1 MMRHHWVRAGHRWLG
16 LALTLSVAAN
26 FIAMAFG
33 PPPAV
38 ITYAPLLPLALLI
51 ATGMYL
57 FVRPYVTS
65 RG

>member
-1 MMRHHWVRAGHRWLG
+1 MLYQRIRASHRWLG
-16 LALTLSVAAN
+16 LALMLSVAAN

-38 ITYAPLLPLALLI
+38 ITYAPLAPLALLI

-57 FVRPYVTS
+57 FARPYVS
-65 RG
+65 GNA

>member
-1 MMRHHWVRAGHRWLG
+1 MMRHHWIRASHRWLG

-33 PPPAV
+33 PPPVA
-38 ITYAPLLPLALLI
+38 ITYAPLAPLALLI

-57 FVRPYVTS
+57 FVRPYVRRS
-65 RG
+65 S

>member
-1 MMRHHWVRAGHRWLG
+1 MLHHWIRASHRWLG

-33 PPPAV
+33 PPPVV
-38 ITYAPLLPLALLI
+38 ITYAPLFPLALLI

-57 FVRPYVTS
+57 FVRPYVS
-65 RG
+65 GSA